1 MAPAGAGGGPQA
13 EQDGLAPSQR
23 KAEAKQKA
31 LQIIPA
37 EQRES
42 ELMRHLAPKPPAEK
56 ADEKDPKARKLRK
69 QPGSYHTFI
78 KGLIAEFVD
87 DIRAERTA
95 ETEKFVA
102 FLKASPP
109 MGLTSLI
116 QDLPEPTP
124 LLTVARPRVPS
135 RFSESTINESIS

>member
-1 MAPAGAGGGPQA
+1 M
-13 EQDGLAPSQR
+13 
-23 KAEAKQKA
+23 

-42 ELMRHLAPKPPAEK
+42 ELMRHLAPKPPKEE

-78 KGLIAEFVD
+78 KDLMATFAEE
-87 DIRAERTA
+87 IRAERTA
-95 ETEKFVA
+95 ETDKFVA

-109 MGLTSLI
+109 MGLSSLV

-124 LLTVARPRVPS
+124 LLTVARPRVIS
-135 RFSESTINESIS
+135 RLSRSRSCDQTITKV